1 MNSESHFSVAAYST
15 KSSAFHPIARTAKL
29 SNPSRNGLGVSAKA
43 GNAAAPAVAAMN
55 LRRFIRETCIR
66 HLGTAAPKNQ
76 DCFARKLVFFRQ
88 THFTPAVP
96 IAEDQLQ
103 IELLPS
109 FQPRP
114 RATHVVFD
122 FDGTLSW
129 IRHGWPEV
137 MQTVMTDRIPLRDGE
152 TPKELR
158 DWLFGTMYNYN
169 GRPTAVY
176 MDAMRDEIQER
187 GGEADHSEM
196 LEAFLVALDALAQQ
210 RINKI
215 SNGACAPDDY
225 LVFGA
230 RKLVNLMTT
239 RGLKSI
245 ILSGNPNDQ
254 VNREAELLG
263 IADYCEG
270 HIYGHVDA
278 NSFSKQSVMEKLM
291 AEEKFTGENLIAIGD
306 GGAEIKAARALGGLA
321 VAICSDENVNGSGT
335 VDPHKRDTLLAAG
348 ADAVIADYREPE
360 ALLGILMRE

>member
-1 MNSESHFSVAAYST
+1 
-15 KSSAFHPIARTAKL
+15 
-29 SNPSRNGLGVSAKA
+29 
-43 GNAAAPAVAAMN
+43 
-55 LRRFIRETCIR
+55 
-66 HLGTAAPKNQ
+66 LGTAAPKNQ

-360 ALLGILMRE
+360 ALLGILMGE